1 MSLENLFE
9 FPKFVKLFVK
19 CEPMYCLPLNN
30 YLIQMIPFPGMYI
43 TYHISYR
50 QKHHIYS
57 LSSLE
62 YSKKDVAYICK

>member
-1 MSLENLFE
+1 MSSEILFE
-9 FPKFVKLFVK
+9 FAKFVKLFAK